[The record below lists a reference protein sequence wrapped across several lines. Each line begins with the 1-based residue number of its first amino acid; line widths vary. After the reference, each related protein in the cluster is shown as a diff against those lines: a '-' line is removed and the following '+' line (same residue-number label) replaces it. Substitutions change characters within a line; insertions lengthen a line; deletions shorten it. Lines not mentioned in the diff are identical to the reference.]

1 MKKLKENFKESQR
14 KSKKDKKKK
23 VLFISSTGGHLNEL
37 LQLAPLF
44 EKYDY
49 KIITE
54 KDKANEL
61 LKEKYGDKLYFLP
74 YGTRAKLFT
83 YIFKYFYLCLKTIY
97 LYFKIRPKAI
107 VTTGTHTAGPMC
119 ILGKIFGS
127 KIIYIE
133 TFANR
138 NKKTATGRLL
148 YPIADLFIVQWEEML
163 KLYPKAVYGGSI
175 Y

>member
-1 MKKLKENFKESQR
+1 MKEKFKKSQR
-14 KSKKDKKKK
+14 KLKKNKKKK

-54 KDKANEL
+54 KDKANEK
-61 LKEKYGDKLYFLP
+61 LKEQYGEKLYFLP

-97 LYFKIRPKAI
+97 LYFKIRPQVI

-119 ILGKIFGS
+119 YLGKIFGS

-138 NKKTATGRLL
+138 NKKTATGRLI

-163 KLYPKAVYGGSI
+163 KLYPKAIYGGSI

>member
-1 MKKLKENFKESQR
+1 MKKR
-14 KSKKDKKKK
+14 

-37 LQLAPLF
+37 MQLAPLF

-49 KIITE
+49 HIITE
-54 KDKANEL
+54 KDKVNKN
-61 LKEKYGDKLYFLP
+61 LKEKYGDRLYFLP
-74 YGTRAKLFT
+74 YGTRAKLFS
-83 YIFKYFYLCLKTIY
+83 YIFKYLYLCLKTIY
-97 LYFKIRPKAI
+97 LYFKIHPKVI

-119 ILGKIFGS
+119 YLGKIFGS

-133 TFANR
+133 TFANTNR
-138 NKKTATGRLL
+138 KTATGRLI

-163 KLYPKAVYGGSI
+163 EIYPKAVYGGSI

>member
-1 MKKLKENFKESQR
+1 MKENFKESQR

-54 KDKANEL
+54 KDKANEK
-61 LKEKYGDKLYFLP
+61 LKEQYGEKLYFLP

-97 LYFKIRPKAI
+97 LYFKIRPQVI

-119 ILGKIFGS
+119 YLGKIFGS

-133 TFANR
+133 TFANK
-138 NKKTATGRLL
+138 NKKTATGRLI

-163 KLYPKAVYGGSI
+163 KLYPRAIYGGSI

>member
-1 MKKLKENFKESQR
+1 MN
-14 KSKKDKKKK
+14 KK
-23 VLFISSTGGHLNEL
+23 VLFISSTGGHLDEL
-37 LQLAPLF
+37 LQLTPLF
-44 EKYDY
+44 EKYEY
-49 KIITE
+49 SIITE
-54 KDKANEL
+54 KDKSNEY
-61 LKEKYGDKLYFLP
+61 LKKRYGEKLYFLP
-74 YGTRAKLFT
+74 YGTRSKIVT

-97 LYFKIRPKAI
+97 YYFKIRPNVI

-119 ILGKIFGS
+119 IIGKIFRS

-133 TFANR
+133 TFANT
-138 NKKTATGRLL
+138 NKKTATGKLI

>member
-1 MKKLKENFKESQR
+1 M
-14 KSKKDKKKK
+14 KKK

-37 LQLAPLF
+37 LQLSPLF

-49 KIITE
+49 NIITE
-54 KDKANEL
+54 KDKANL
-61 LKEKYGDKLYFLP
+61 SLKEKYGNRLYFLP
-74 YGTRAKLFT
+74 YGTRAKLFS
-83 YIFKYFYLCLKTIY
+83 YIFKYLFLCIKTVY
-97 LYFKIRPKAI
+97 LYLKLRPKVI
-107 VTTGTHTAGPMC
+107 ITTGTHTAGPMC
-119 ILGKIFGS
+119 ILGKLCGS

-138 NKKTATGRLL
+138 NRKTATGRLI

-163 KLYPKAVYGGSI
+163 KIYPKAVYGGSI

>member
-1 MKKLKENFKESQR
+1 MKEKFKKSQR
-14 KSKKDKKKK
+14 KLKKNKKKK

-54 KDKANEL
+54 KDKANEK
-61 LKEKYGDKLYFLP
+61 LKEQYGEKLYFLP

-97 LYFKIRPKAI
+97 LYFKIKPQVI

-119 ILGKIFGS
+119 YLGKIFGS

-138 NKKTATGRLL
+138 NKKTATGRLI

-163 KLYPKAVYGGSI
+163 KLYPKAIYGGSI